1 MRNLT
6 SFLKKVF
13 ILRLVFAVTLLSL
26 GSTAFAAN
34 PQVSVSEAGELKK
47 VSASVVID
55 APANV
60 VWSTITNY
68 NGLRSFMPGYKKS
81 QVVGGSGAN
90 KTLALS
96 VKVSSLLPAF
106 NYQVKVN
113 EQKAAYKINIKR
125 TSGDFDDLT
134 ATYKLIPQ
142 GNKTQLVYNLNIDLG
157 DNVPKLGANSA
168 LKSNAKDSLNALQKK
183 CAAAHQNSQ
192 LASK

>member
-1 MRNLT
+1 M
-6 SFLKKVF
+6 
-13 ILRLVFAVTLLSL
+13 
-26 GSTAFAAN
+26 
-34 PQVSVSEAGELKK
+34 
-47 VSASVVID
+47 SASVVID
-55 APANV
+55 APANI
-60 VWSTITNY
+60 VWQTITNY

-81 QVVGGSGAN
+81 QVVAGSGAN

-113 EQKAAYKINIKR
+113 EQKSSYKLNIKR
-125 TSGDFDDLT
+125 VAGDFDDLK

-157 DNVPKLGANSA
+157 DGVPKLGANKA
-168 LKSNAKDSLNALQKK
+168 LKSNAQKSLVALQKK
-183 CAAAHQNSQ
+183 CATQHQQSQ